1 MCDFFGDTALSV
13 SVQHSSGQK
22 VIGLGGSSRVVMP
35 VSTNFVKTVL
45 SWRVCLY
52 VCVGGGLRTSLS
64 VGGEERE

>member
-1 MCDFFGDTALSV
+1 M
-13 SVQHSSGQK
+13 QHSSGQK

-35 VSTNFVKTVL
+35 VSTKFVKTVL

-52 VCVGGGLRTSLS
+52 VCVGGLRTSLS

>member
-1 MCDFFGDTALSV
+1 MCDFFWDTALRV

-45 SWRVCLY
+45 TWHVCMY
-52 VCVGGGLRTSLS
+52 VVGGLRTFLS
-64 VGGEERE
+64 MGGEERE